1 MVNVNDIKNG
11 MTVEDEGSVFQVVEF
26 QHVKP
31 GKGAAFVKMKL
42 RNLRTGSIIEKTYN
56 SSVKLAKA
64 NIQRKPM
71 QYLYQAGDAYSF
83 MDMNTYEQVELS
95 SSQIGDD
102 LKYLK
107 ENLTVDLI
115 YFGEELIG
123 LNLPEKIDYLVT
135 ETEQAVKGN
144 TSSGAQKDAT
154 LENGMTIKV
163 PLFINE
169 GESVIVSTEDGKYVS
184 RSK

>member
-1 MVNVNDIKNG
+1 MINVNDIKNG

-42 RNLRTGSIIEKTYN
+42 RNLRTGAIIEKTYN

-71 QYLYQAGDAYSF
+71 QYLYQAGDSYSF
-83 MDMNTYEQVELS
+83 MDMNTYEQLELS
-95 SSQIGDD
+95 GSQIGDN

-107 ENLTVDLI
+107 ENLTVDLVF
-115 YFGEELIG
+115 FGDELIG
-123 LNLPEKIDYLVT
+123 INLPEKIDYVIT
-135 ETEQAVKGN
+135 HTEQAVKGN

-154 LENGMTIKV
+154 LENGMIIKV

-169 GESVIVSTEDGKYVS
+169 GESVIISTEDGKYVS